1 VKHTLRIFFIVTLL
15 LTLLPAC
22 GQPSGPGA
30 VSGQIKFLEAEGT
43 VRNLPGAQVILRG
56 AQDTYTAVSTAG
68 EGNDPDAGYN
78 YRIDSVPP
86 GRYVMAI
93 TPPAGLGLQPEDELQ
108 LEVEADET
116 YAQSAL
122 LLPEGVAKPRPL
134 SPEEAGNGQ
143 VGYSHNGQNRTYSSG
158 GLDMSDYLLMYLLFR
173 NPGGYGY
180 GVPPVVISNPGSSS
194 PSGSRYRVE
203 PPPTQ
208 TSRGDRITQ
217 APRGVPGQGATR
229 PGSSSS
235 GSSSQPRTS
244 SGSSSNQPTVKT
256 PSQGASR
263 PSAPAPSRS
272 TGRSSGGSSGGRK

>member
-1 VKHTLRIFFIVTLL
+1 MTHKLRIFFVVTLL
-15 LTLLPAC
+15 LALLPAC
-22 GQPSGPGA
+22 GEPSGPGG
-30 VSGQIKFLEAEGT
+30 VSGQIKHLAADGT
-43 VRNLPGAQVILRG
+43 VTNLAGAQIILRG
-56 AQDTYTAVSTAG
+56 AQETFTAVSTNG
-68 EGNDPDAGYN
+68 EGAEADAGYN

-86 GRYVMAI
+86 GRYVMAV
-93 TPPAGLGLQPEDELQ
+93 TPPAGSGLQPEDELN
-108 LEVEADET
+108 LEVKPEET

-158 GLDMSDYLLMYLLFR
+158 GLDMTDFLLMYMLFR

-180 GVPPVVISNPGSSS
+180 GAPPVVIGNPGSSG
-194 PSGSRYRVE
+194 PGGSRYRVE

-208 TSRGDRITQ
+208 TSRGERISQ
-217 APRGVPGQGATR
+217 GPRGVPGQGATR

-235 GSSSQPRTS
+235 GSSNQPSAS
-244 SGSSSNQPTVKT
+244 SGNRSSQPTVRA

-272 TGRSSGGSSGGRK
+272 SGRSSGGRK